1 MSIRTTVLDLLKAD
15 GAIAAAAIGG
25 IHPGQLPDA
34 PEYPAVIVAKP
45 FGAGEYDLEGDVGVE
60 DARVQIDVIA
70 KGQAEADAL
79 ASLIRRFLSGY
90 RSTDANSAGHCAIQS
105 ATCINDFDLTETG
118 TERGGPR
125 LKRRVLE
132 FRVWNME
139 V

>member
-15 GAIAAAAIGG
+15 AAIAAAAIGG

-34 PEYPAVIVAKP
+34 PEYPAVVLTKA
-45 FGAGEYDLEGDVGVE
+45 FGSGEYDLEGDVGVE
-60 DARVQIDVIA
+60 DARLQIDVVGT
-70 KGQAEADAL
+70 GQAQADDL
-79 ASLIRRFLSGY
+79 AQLIRRFLSGY
-90 RSTDANSAGHCAIQS
+90 RSDGADSSGSCVIQS
-105 ATCINDFDLTETG
+105 VTCINDFDLTETG